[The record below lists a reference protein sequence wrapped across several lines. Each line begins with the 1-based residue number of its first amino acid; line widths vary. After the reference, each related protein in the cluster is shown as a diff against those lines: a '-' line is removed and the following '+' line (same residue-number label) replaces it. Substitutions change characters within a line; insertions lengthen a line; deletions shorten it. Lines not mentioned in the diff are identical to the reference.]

1 MKRTPKPVLVLVTA
15 PDTEVARRLARMAL
29 EARLIA
35 CANLVPQLE
44 SHYWW
49 QDRIESSQEVMM
61 LLKTTRPCLR
71 ALQAL
76 VLANHP
82 YDTAEFVVLPLD
94 GGSPRYLDWI
104 VASVTPPP
112 TPARKISARGSS

>member
-15 PDTEVARRLARMAL
+15 PDTEVARRLARLAL

-49 QDRIESSQEVMM
+49 QGRIESGQEVLM
-61 LLKTTRPCLR
+61 LLKTTRPCLS

-94 GGSPRYLDWI
+94 GGSARYLDWI
-104 VASVTPPP
+104 AASVTPPAKS
-112 TPARKISARGSS
+112 ARRVSARGSS

>member
-1 MKRTPKPVLVLVTA
+1 
-15 PDTEVARRLARMAL
+15 
-29 EARLIA
+29 
-35 CANLVPQLE
+35 
-44 SHYWW
+44 
-49 QDRIESSQEVMM
+49 M

-94 GGSPRYLDWI
+94 GGSTRYLDWI
-104 VASVTPPP
+104 AASVTPPR
-112 TPARKISARGSS
+112 TPARKVSDRGSS

>member
-15 PDTEVARRLARMAL
+15 PDAEVARRLARLAL

-49 QDRIESSQEVMM
+49 QDRIESGQEVLM

-104 VASVTPPP
+104 VASVTPPR
-112 TPARKISARGSS
+112 TPARKVSARGSS

>member
-15 PDTEVARRLARMAL
+15 PDAEVARRLARMAL
-29 EARLIA
+29 ETRLIA
-35 CANLVPQLE
+35 CANLLPKLE

-49 QDRIESSQEVMM
+49 QGRIESSQEVLM

-71 ALQAL
+71 ALQAQ

-82 YDTAEFVVLPLD
+82 YDTAEFVVLPLVD
-94 GGSPRYLDWI
+94 GSPRYLDWI
-104 VASVTPPP
+104 VASVTPPR
-112 TPARKISARGSS
+112 TPASKVIDRGSP

>member
-44 SHYWW
+44 SHY
-49 QDRIESSQEVMM
+49 
-61 LLKTTRPCLR
+61 
-71 ALQAL
+71 
-76 VLANHP
+76 
-82 YDTAEFVVLPLD
+82 
-94 GGSPRYLDWI
+94 
-104 VASVTPPP
+104 
-112 TPARKISARGSS
+112 